1 MFTNIANNAVILRK
15 ALRIAYS
22 YIVQV
27 EVQIVEDDVFFF
39 FSSIILLLA
48 KSNVIYIHHL

>member
-39 FSSIILLLA
+39 FFKYNFSSS
-48 KSNVIYIHHL
+48 KK